1 MVLIGSIH
9 GDIMKDDKKKTVL
22 VADDEVAIRDVLKLH
37 LEKGGYNVILSEDGE
52 EAIDALKCNDISLAL
67 TDIRMPKVDGFGV
80 LEYVNEHRN
89 HIPVIL
95 LTGYVDVQTAVE
107 AMKKGSVDYLT
118 KPIRK
123 NELLS
128 AVDRALKGY
137 DPSSRPEPFE
147 PAEIY
152 LLKNDGMVLYHHAL
166 ATLSGMD
173 SDLFGSMFTA
183 IKMFIRDSFHQNQE
197 ELKTIEH
204 GRFKILIEEGS
215 NFFIVVIGQG
225 EEIKPMRETMKSIV
239 RNVNSNFGDMIA
251 NWVGFNE
258 ELQGIEEEFRV
269 FTDK

>member
-1 MVLIGSIH
+1 MEPVIGDH
-9 GDIMKDDKKKTVL
+9 MKSDKKKTVL
-22 VADDEVAIRDVLKLH
+22 VVDDEVAIRDVLKLH
-37 LEKGGYNVILSEDGE
+37 LEKGGYNVVLSENGE
-52 EAIDALKCNDISLAL
+52 EAINALKCKDISIAL

-80 LEYVNEHRN
+80 LDFVNEHRR

-128 AVDRALKGY
+128 AVDHALKDN
-137 DPSSRPEPFE
+137 DPSRRPKPFE
-147 PAEIY
+147 PAEVY

-166 ATLSGMD
+166 TTLSGMD

-183 IKMFIRDSFHQNQE
+183 IKMFIRDSFHQNEE
-197 ELKTIEH
+197 ELRTIEH
-204 GRFKILIEEGS
+204 GHYKILIEEGS
-215 NFFIVVIGQG
+215 NFFVVVIGQG
-225 EEIKPMRETMKSIV
+225 EEVISVRETMKTIV
-239 RNVNSNFGDMIA
+239 NNVNRSYGDMIT

-258 ELQGIEEEFRV
+258 ELRGIEEEFRV
-269 FTDK
+269 LTDK